1 MSFDIKTDQLLKIM
15 IDIQKK
21 VEETSS
27 LTTEEVMR
35 DLVGKLKECQN
46 L

>member
-1 MSFDIKTDQLLKIM
+1 MSSEDLLKIM

-35 DLVGKLKECQN
+35 DLVGQLKEIKSF
-46 L
+46 